1 MSDSI
6 QFEVNITT
14 VKNIF
19 QEIVRFVRPRKRY
32 IITVKEWEKRGLSAN
47 AQYHVWVKQISE
59 YTGEDL
65 KTVECQCKLYHGLSI
80 ALAGE
85 NGPMISWML
94 ESANFYAMDDYS
106 QLMFVSGLEITRNFT
121 TKEHNQYRDSIQR
134 FWNDNGLNL
143 QYRN

>member
-85 NGPMISWML
+85 NGHMISWML

>member
-65 KTVECQCKLYHGLSI
+65 KTVECQCKLYHGLPI